1 MTPIVEHFDPE
12 ELAAIA
18 SELEELEKRCE
29 RVLALLGDKRHLT
42 LREREDVEILYREL
56 KSDLKAAAMH
66 GTLSRTNR
74 DKTRAEQCFLD
85 PALRRAALSL
95 RPAVNSN
102 PISSRWFS
110 AISEAR
116 MELAY
121 WRYNLE
127 RAQEP

>member
-1 MTPIVEHFDPE
+1 MTPTVEHFDPE

-29 RVLALLGDKRHLT
+29 RVLGLLGDKRHLT
-42 LREREDVEILYREL
+42 RREREDVEILYREL
-56 KSDLKAAAMH
+56 KSDLKAAAKH

-74 DKTRAEQCFLD
+74 DKTRAEECFFD
-85 PALRRAALSL
+85 PALRRAAVALS
-95 RPAVNSN
+95 PAVNSN

-110 AISEAR
+110 AVYEAQT
-116 MELAY
+116 ELAY

-127 RAQEP
+127 KAQES